1 MTPACPACTA
11 PDLVQLSKFELQ
23 CSYCRSRFTGKP
35 LLCPACGWINN
46 NNEDV
51 CPDCGE
57 PLNIVA
63 QVISRQDR
71 SGTPQWLS
79 RVQSQAGEIKSQEE
93 AASQIRYEALE
104 EIDRR
109 RIEANRKDLEKQRE
123 RDKGILI
130 GVVIIFVVV
139 ALILL
144 ALFLIQGTS
153 SV

>member
-1 MTPACPACTA
+1 MTSACPACTA

>member
-1 MTPACPACTA
+1 MTPACLACTA

-23 CSYCRSRFTGKP
+23 CSYCKSSFTGKP

-46 NNEDV
+46 NDEDI
-51 CPDCGE
+51 CQDCGE
-57 PLNIVA
+57 PLNVVA
-63 QVISRQDR
+63 QVISRQGQ
-71 SGTPQWLS
+71 SGTPRWWS

-93 AASQIRYEALE
+93 AASQKRYAALE

-109 RIEANRKDLEKQRE
+109 RMEANRKDLEKQRE

-130 GVVIIFVVV
+130 VVVVIFVVV

-144 ALFLIQGTS
+144 ALLLL
-153 SV
+153 

>member
-23 CSYCRSRFTGKP
+23 CGYCRSSFTGKP

-46 NNEDV
+46 NDEDV

-57 PLNIVA
+57 PLNVVA
-63 QVISRQDR
+63 QVFSRQHR

-79 RVQSQAGEIKSQEE
+79 RVQSQAGKIKSEE
-93 AASQIRYEALE
+93 EVASRKRYEVLE

-109 RIEANRKDLEKQRE
+109 RMEANRKDVQKQRE

-130 GVVIIFVVV
+130 GVVVVFVVV

-144 ALFLIQGTS
+144 VLLLLQGTS

>member
-23 CSYCRSRFTGKP
+23 CSYCRSSITGKP

-46 NNEDV
+46 NDEDV

-57 PLNIVA
+57 PLNVVA

-79 RVQSQAGEIKSQEE
+79 RVQSQARQIKSEE
-93 AASQIRYEALE
+93 ETASRKRYKALE

-109 RIEANRKDLEKQRE
+109 RMEANRKDMLKQRE
-123 RDKGILI
+123 QDKGILI
-130 GVVIIFVVV
+130 GVVVVFVVV

-144 ALFLIQGTS
+144 ALFLLQGTS